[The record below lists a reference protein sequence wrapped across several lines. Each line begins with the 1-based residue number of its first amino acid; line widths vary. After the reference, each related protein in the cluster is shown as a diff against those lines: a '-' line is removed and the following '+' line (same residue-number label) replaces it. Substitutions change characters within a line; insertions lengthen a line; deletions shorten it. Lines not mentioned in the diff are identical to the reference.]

1 MVKDTTYYDILQ
13 VSVDASPQEIKK
25 SYRKLAI
32 KTHPDK
38 NPDDPQAQTKF
49 QELAKAYQV
58 LIDDDLRKKYDQF
71 GLDETN
77 GEIPMDQDPYEM
89 LMTVFGGDSFTSWIG
104 EYGLLKNFLNESEM
118 FQDEDEEGEE
128 EGGTANGKDKNKSE
142 TSDSDKNESTE
153 LSKHNGKKAAAEKD
167 AAREKARAR
176 REKMREF
183 ETKRLEDQRI
193 QVEMLI
199 SNLNKKYEEYTISKK
214 SGSESDFLN
223 KLQKEIDDNLKYES
237 FGLELLQLIAS
248 VYKRKAKNFIMSK
261 KTKGLS
267 KIFTGTREK
276 GKTVA
281 SMYKTVS
288 AAMDAMKTQQLT
300 EDIDW
305 DAMDPFQRANVETQ
319 IQGKSMGLFWA
330 LNKFELEQKLKM
342 VVDKL
347 LDDKSIPSKERI
359 NKANFLI
366 MISDKFNSA
375 TRNPEDMDPVIL
387 EFEELVTNAK
397 NIKVDAPLKTKVG
410 EKGQIESAA
419 DHSTTAEVAK

>member
-128 EGGTANGKDKNKSE
+128 EAGAANGKDKTKSE

-153 LSKHNGKKAAAEKD
+153 LSKHNGKKAASDKD

-193 QVEMLI
+193 QVEMLV

-397 NIKVDAPLKTKVG
+397 HIKVDAPLKAKVG

>member
-13 VSVDASPQEIKK
+13 VSYDATPAEIKK

-38 NPDDPQAQTKF
+38 NPNDPDAQTKF

-58 LIDDDLRKKYDQF
+58 LIDEDSRKKYDQF
-71 GLDETN
+71 GLDESN

-89 LMTVFGGDSFTSWIG
+89 LMAVFGGDSFTAWIG
-104 EYGLLKNFLNESEM
+104 EYGLLKNFLSESDLFQEEDESE
-118 FQDEDEEGEE
+118 G
-128 EGGTANGKDKNKSE
+128 DK
-142 TSDSDKNESTE
+142 SDSAAPANAENGSSSE
-153 LSKHNGKKAAAEKD
+153 LTKHNGKKASVE
-167 AAREKARAR
+167 REKE
-176 REKMREF
+176 REKEKAKRDKMREF
-183 ETKRLEDQRI
+183 EERRMEDQRK
-193 QVEMLI
+193 QVEILVN
-199 SNLNKKYEEYTISKK
+199 NLNKKYEEYTACIK
-214 SGSESDFLN
+214 SGSEDEFFN
-223 KLQKEIDDNLKYES
+223 KLQKKIDDNLKYES

-261 KTKGLS
+261 KTKGIS

-276 GKTVA
+276 GKTVK

-305 DAMDPFQRANVETQ
+305 EAMDPFERANVETQ

-330 LNKFELEQKLKM
+330 LNKFELEQKLKL

-347 LDDKSIPSKERI
+347 LDDKSVPSKTRI
-359 NKANFLI
+359 DKANFLI
-366 MISDKFNSA
+366 MLADRFSSA
-375 TRNPEDMDPVIL
+375 KRNPEDMDPVIL
-387 EFEELVTNAK
+387 EFEELVRNAK
-397 NIKVDAPLKTKVG
+397 HIKVNAPLKPK
-410 EKGQIESAA
+410 S
-419 DHSTTAEVAK
+419 AEVHPVENTNHAGAIHPPQENAN